1 MELPLQRATLF
12 VLEYLANDYLRA
24 QVDKKLLTTVKE
36 SIRQGFSWA
45 TREGPLCEE
54 RMCLTLFFRHLSRDV
69 VINQY
74 LLTPLL

>member
-1 MELPLQRATLF
+1 MIFFFSL
-12 VLEYLANDYLRA
+12 

-54 RMCLTLFFRHLSRDV
+54 RMYLTLLFRHQ
-69 VINQY
+69 N
-74 LLTPLL
+74 PKWK